1 EGRWS
6 SLLGLKDI
14 GTPCSSILSG
24 SVWRAAEAGGV
35 SVWPVGEGAWV
46 ARFLPVWLLDSTL
59 SGSAWRAAGIG
70 RISFSPV
77 GEEAR
82 VTRFLVDGLLA
93 MFDPSL
99 AGQPERT
106 LGLGSDFHAG
116 PASHSPGRGVVH
128 LDTAGPF
135 RSLDQERLLPP
146 PSHRAGYDGACPQV
160 IGREPPEG

>member
-1 EGRWS
+1 MLGGGTLVLSPGAEGHRHAS
-6 SLLGLKDI
+6 
-14 GTPCSSILSG
+14 
-24 SVWRAAEAGGV
+24 R
-35 SVWPVGEGAWV
+35 
-46 ARFLPVWLLDSTL
+46 LDRL
-59 SGSAWRAAGIG
+59 RLGSARTAGIG
-70 RISFSPV
+70 RISFSPA

-116 PASHSPGRGVVH
+116 PASHSPGRGVVR

-135 RSLDQERLLPP
+135 RSLDQERPLPP
-146 PSHRAGYDGACPQV
+146 PSHRAGYDGAYT
-160 IGREPPEG
+160 